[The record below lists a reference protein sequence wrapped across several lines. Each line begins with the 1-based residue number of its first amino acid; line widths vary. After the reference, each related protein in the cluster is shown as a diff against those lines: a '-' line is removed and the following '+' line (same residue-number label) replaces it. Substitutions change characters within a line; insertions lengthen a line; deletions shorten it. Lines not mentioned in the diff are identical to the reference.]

1 MDMLLQRDKVRPL
14 KSWRAAIM
22 FLLAIT
28 ASAATAQTPADRAD
42 ARCILVLAL
51 AGQTMSQ
58 KDAATRGQFYYYGR
72 IAARGTSAKLG
83 PLLLA
88 EAKTLTTAR
97 QVQNELALCS
107 GDLTAA
113 NANLGSGLLELQN
126 SAQKAPKPGTAPPK

>member
-1 MDMLLQRDKVRPL
+1 MRHRLIIA
-14 KSWRAAIM
+14 S
-22 FLLAIT
+22 LLALT
-28 ASAATAQTPADRAD
+28 PAVAPAQTAADRTD

-51 AGQTMSQ
+51 AGQTMAQ

-97 QVQNELALCS
+97 QLRNELGIC
-107 GDLTAA
+107 TAELNVA
-113 NANLGSGLLELQN
+113 NGALGSGLLELQN
-126 SAQKAPKPGTAPPK
+126 ASRKAQKPEAAPPK